1 MLGSRAICIATLIA
15 AAATSL
21 TAQTAPTHGV
31 RSKHLII
38 RNVMIVDGNGT
49 PAKGPANVT
58 VDGNLIGNIQYLRQG
73 GASVQRHYG
82 NDTVEIDGTGK
93 YLLPGLINA
102 HAHLQSNRAGHSLDG
117 YDYNLKLWL
126 ANGITTVREVGSESD
141 TGIVALRGRSA
152 RGEIVA
158 PRIYAYPMFGR
169 PNIHTPADARARTGV
184 KKAWRRRNQN
194 SRHRARP
201 DGGDGRRST

>member
-1 MLGSRAICIATLIA
+1 MFGSRVICTATLIA
-15 AAATSL
+15 AAATSIV
-21 TAQTAPTHGV
+21 AQSAPTHGV

-58 VDGNLIGNIQYLRQG
+58 VDGNIIGNIQYLRQG
-73 GASVQRHYG
+73 GAPGQRHYG
-82 NDTVEIDGTGK
+82 ADTVEIDGTGK

-126 ANGITTVREVGSESD
+126 ANGITTVREVGVGERHRNRSD
-141 TGIVALRGRSA
+141 TGKVGSGRDRRAANLCLPDVWSP
-152 RGEIVA
+152 G
-158 PRIYAYPMFGR
+158 YPHTGR
-169 PNIHTPADARARTGV
+169 CPRARTGTE
-184 KKAWRRRNQN
+184 KTWC
-194 SRHRARP
+194 
-201 DGGDGRRST
+201 